1 MTTATA
7 IYIYQYE
14 KVVLNGNYFFL
25 FTLFA
30 VDALQFIFV
39 VNVLQSVLFYFY
51 KIKYH
56 TPPPEKFFYLKNEMI
71 MCASWRGGA
80 SSKRNCMGTSNA

>member
-1 MTTATA
+1 LSLATAIATA
-7 IYIYQYE
+7 IYIYQYA

-30 VDALQFIFV
+30 FNALQFIVV

-51 KIKYH
+51 KIKWGGASPLPIPH
-56 TPPPEKFFYLKNEMI
+56 PLEKFFYLKKEMI
-71 MCASWRGGA
+71 MCAS
-80 SSKRNCMGTSNA
+80 